1 MNLKRIIYIVLAL
14 ALVGGAVGV
23 YMWNKP
29 HAKVEDAE
37 GVAITAAN
45 LCNAFASNEAE
56 ATRQYTNKVLDI
68 SGVVTE
74 VKDNQEGKAAIT
86 LAGNDMASVQCT
98 MRDAG
103 ATAQVGKSVTIRGR
117 FSSVDMFGPTLTD
130 CVLK

>member
-14 ALVGGAVGV
+14 ALASGAIGY

-37 GVAITAAN
+37 GLAVTAAN
-45 LCNAFASNEAE
+45 LCNAFAANDAA
-56 ATRQYTNKVLDI
+56 ATTMYTNKVLDVN
-68 SGVVTE
+68 GVVTE
-74 VKDNQEGKAAIT
+74 VKNNQDGKAAIT

-103 ATAQVGKSVTIRGR
+103 ATVEVGKSITIRGR
-117 FSSVDMFGPTLTD
+117 FASVDMFGPTLTD